1 MERVK
6 LRIRIPNI
14 SHCAKGSCVEL
25 TKTKY
30 CMDCLYARVCEEV
43 SPTTLP
49 SKPKVV
55 HCSPLGSDSGRPR
68 KIY

>member
-30 CMDCLYARVCEEV
+30 CTDCLYARVCEEV
-43 SPTTLP
+43 SPTTFSPKAKIIHSP
-49 SKPKVV
+49 S
-55 HCSPLGSDSGRPR
+55 LGGDSSRPR
-68 KIY
+68 KVY